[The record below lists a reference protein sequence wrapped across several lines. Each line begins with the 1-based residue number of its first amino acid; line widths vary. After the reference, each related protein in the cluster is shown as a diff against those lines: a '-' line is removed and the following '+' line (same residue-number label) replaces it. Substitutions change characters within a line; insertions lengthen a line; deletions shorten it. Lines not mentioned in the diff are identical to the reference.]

1 MNDLCMNCNENAIDT
16 LEIYCPHCALEMYA
30 ELMQYETELDNLWTT
45 AEAK

>member
-1 MNDLCMNCNENAIDT
+1 MELCMNCNENSVDN

-30 ELMQYETELDNLWTT
+30 ELMQYETELNNLWTT